1 MEEKLVK
8 SSDILGGLIRE
19 QLEKNFKEYGKNKIK
34 EKKKVSAFSILLSQF
49 NDIMIWILI
58 FATIVSG
65 ILGDVADS
73 IVIVVIIVINA
84 VLGFVQEFR
93 TEKSLES
100 LKKLSSPTTKVIRDY
115 NLEIVDACEITIDD
129 LILLESGDRI
139 PADAKILNGSLT
151 VDESLLTGESIGVNK
166 SVKDKENKIFMG
178 TTVLKG
184 KAYAKVFNIGMNT
197 EMGKIADMLQNIDQD
212 KSPLKERLEGLG
224 KVLVVICLA
233 ICSVVTI
240 IGIARGQSVTDMF
253 LIGVSL
259 AVAAIPEGLPAIV
272 TVALALGVSK
282 MLKKRALIRKLP
294 SVETLGCTSVI
305 CSDKTGTLTE
315 NKMTVK
321 EICFDEKIYE
331 DSDESAKQNEILKK
345 IFVVCNDFNINRSG
359 KNFKEQIIADP
370 TEKALIEYYFDDVE
384 KLEKYYSSFKRM
396 TEIPF
401 DSDRKMATVVV
412 RDSSTKEN
420 ILFSKGAPEK
430 ILSKSKYY
438 LHKGKVVALTPKKRQ
453 EILKDVEMLSLRGL
467 RCLGA
472 AYRKDNLINKNEFE
486 KEFIFVGFCGII
498 DPPRKD
504 SKDAVLKCKDAG
516 ISTIM
521 ITGDHKNTAFAIAKD
536 LKICN
541 AVSEVLTG
549 NEIEEMSD
557 KALEHAISNV
567 KVFARVTPNHKLRI
581 VQAFKNKNHIVAMTG
596 DGVNDAPAIKEAG
609 IGIAMGISGT
619 DVTKEA
625 SSMILI
631 DDNFSTIVSAVEE
644 GRKIYS
650 NIRKFIRYLLS
661 CNIGEVLTMF
671 LASMFSLPNPLTPIQ
686 ILFVNLATDGLPALA
701 LGIDNSHDNIMNES
715 PRPRSESIFSRGLWE
730 KILFRGALIGIS
742 TIFTFIIGLYMGFSI
757 QTCRTMT
764 LATLVLSQLIHVF
777 ECKSEV
783 RTLFEINLFS
793 NKYLLLSVI
802 ISIVM
807 ILGIIYVP
815 FLQGIFKTTSMNLI
829 QWLIVIL
836 FSGFIAVASSL
847 YAILKRKTKKTNNN

>member
-1 MEEKLVK
+1 MK
-8 SSDILGGLIRE
+8 DIGLNGLTQE
-19 QLEKNFKEYGKNKIK
+19 QVEKNIKDYGKNKIK
-34 EKKKVSAFSILLSQF
+34 EKKKNSALSILLSQF

-58 FATIVSG
+58 FATIISG

-84 VLGFVQEFR
+84 ILGFVQEFR

-100 LKKLSSPTTKVIRDY
+100 LKKLSSPTTKVIRDG
-115 NLEIVDACEITIDD
+115 NLKIIDASELTIDD

-139 PADAKILNGSLT
+139 PADAKIINGNLS
-151 VDESLLTGESIGVNK
+151 VDESLLTGESVGVNK
-166 SVKDKENKIFMG
+166 SIKDKENNIFMG

-184 KAYAKVFNIGMNT
+184 KAYAKISNIGMDT
-197 EMGKIADMLQNIDQD
+197 EMGKIANMLQNIDQD

-224 KVLVVICLA
+224 KVLVIICLA
-233 ICSVVTI
+233 ICAVVTV
-240 IGIARGQSVTDMF
+240 IGIARGQSITDMF

-282 MLKKRALIRKLP
+282 MLKRRALVRKLP

-315 NKMTVK
+315 NKMAVRG
-321 EICFDEKIYE
+321 IYFDGKVYE
-331 DSDESAKQNEILKK
+331 NYNEEVNKNEILKK
-345 IFVVCNDFNINRSG
+345 IFVICNDFNINKSEQ
-359 KNFKEQIIADP
+359 NFKDQIVADP
-370 TEKALIEYYFDDVE
+370 TEKALIEYYFNDVE
-384 KLEKYYSSFKRM
+384 MLEKYYNSYKRIN
-396 TEIPF
+396 EIPF
-401 DSDRKMATVVV
+401 DSDRKMATVIV
-412 RDSSTKEN
+412 RDPINKEN
-420 ILFSKGAPEK
+420 ILLSKGAPEK

-438 LHKGKVVALTPKKRQ
+438 LHRGNVVSLTQAKKR
-453 EILKDVEMLSLRGL
+453 EILKEIEMLSLRGL

-472 AYRKDNLINKNEFE
+472 AYKQENLTNINDVEKD
-486 KEFIFVGFCGII
+486 FIFVGFCAII

-504 SKDAVLKCKDAG
+504 SKEAVVKCKEAG
-516 ISTIM
+516 ITTVM
-521 ITGDHKNTAFAIAKD
+521 ITGDHKNTAFAIAKE
-536 LKICN
+536 LNICN
-541 AVSEVLTG
+541 SVSEVLTG
-549 NEIEEMSD
+549 NEIEDMSD
-557 KALEHAISNV
+557 KALEHATNTV
-567 KVFARVTPNHKLRI
+567 KVFARVTPKHKLRI

-596 DGVNDAPAIKEAG
+596 DGVNDAPAIKEAD
-609 IGIAMGISGT
+609 IGISMGISGT

-625 SSMILI
+625 SSMILL

-644 GRKIYS
+644 GRKIYL

-701 LGIDNSHDNIMNES
+701 LGVDNSHDSIMS
-715 PRPRSESIFSRGLWE
+715 QPPRPKNESIFSRGLWE
-730 KILFRGALIGIS
+730 KILFRGTLIGIS

-757 QTCRTMT
+757 RTCRTMT

-777 ECKSEV
+777 ECKSES
-783 RTLFEINLFS
+783 RTLFEINLLS

-802 ISIVM
+802 ISVVM

-815 FLQGIFKTTSMNLI
+815 FLQQIFKTTSMNLI
-829 QWLIVIL
+829 QWGIVLL
-836 FSGFIAVASSL
+836 FSGFIAVASSV
-847 YAILKRKTKKTNNN
+847 YALFKRSKSK

>member
-1 MEEKLVK
+1 MMEEKSVK
-8 SSDILGGLIRE
+8 DMSGLSGLTKA
-19 QLEKNFKEYGKNKIK
+19 QVEKNIKKYGKNSIK
-34 EKKKVSAFSILLSQF
+34 EKKKISALSILLSQF

-65 ILGDVADS
+65 ILGDVADA

-84 VLGFVQEFR
+84 ILGFVQEFR

-100 LKKLSSPTTKVIRDY
+100 LKKLSSPTTKVIRDG
-115 NLEIVDACEITIDD
+115 NLKVIDAAELTVDD

-139 PADAKILNGSLT
+139 PADGKIVNGNLN
-151 VDESLLTGESIGVNK
+151 VDESLLTGESVGVNK
-166 SVKDKENKIFMG
+166 SSKENENKVFMG

-184 KAYAKVFNIGMNT
+184 KAYVKISTIGMET
-197 EMGKIADMLQNIDQD
+197 EMGKIANMLQNIEQD

-224 KVLVVICLA
+224 KILVVICLS
-233 ICSVVTI
+233 ICAVVTV
-240 IGIARGQSVTDMF
+240 IGIARGQSITDMF

-282 MLKKRALIRKLP
+282 MLKRRALIRKLP

-315 NKMTVK
+315 NKMVVK
-321 EICFDEKIYE
+321 GIYFDGKVFENSTSK
-331 DSDESAKQNEILKK
+331 NEILKK
-345 IFVVCNDFNINRSG
+345 IFVVCNDFNINKSE
-359 KNFKEQIIADP
+359 KNFKNQIVADP
-370 TEKALIEYYFDDVE
+370 TEKALIEYYFDNVE
-384 KLEKYYSSFKRM
+384 ELEKYFNSYSRIN
-396 TEIPF
+396 EIPF
-401 DSDRKMATVVV
+401 DSDRKMATVIVK
-412 RDSSTKEN
+412 DNSTKEN
-420 ILFSKGAPEK
+420 ILLSKGAPEK
-430 ILSKSKYY
+430 IISKSKYY
-438 LHKGKVVALTPKKRQ
+438 LHKGNVISLTSSKKQ
-453 EILKDVEMLSLRGL
+453 EILKEIEMLSLRGL

-472 AYRKDNLINKNEFE
+472 AYKVENINIVGDAEKD
-486 KEFIFVGFCGII
+486 FIFVGFCAIM

-504 SKDAVLKCKDAG
+504 SKEAVMKCKEAG

-521 ITGDHKNTAFAIAKD
+521 ITGDHKNTAFAIAKE

-541 AVSEVLTG
+541 SANEVLTG

-557 KALEHAISNV
+557 KALGNAINTT
-567 KVFARVTPNHKLRI
+567 KVFARVTPKHKLRI
-581 VQAFKNKNHIVAMTG
+581 VQAFKNKNHVVAMTG
-596 DGVNDAPAIKEAG
+596 DGVNDAPAIKEAD
-609 IGIAMGISGT
+609 IGISMGISGT

-625 SSMILI
+625 SSMILL

-644 GRKIYS
+644 GRKIYL

-701 LGIDNSHDNIMNES
+701 LGVDNSHDNIMGQP
-715 PRPRSESIFSRGLWE
+715 PRPRNESIFSRGLWE
-730 KILFRGALIGIS
+730 KILFRGAIIGIS

-757 QTCRTMT
+757 NTCRTMT

-777 ECKSEV
+777 ECKSES
-783 RTLFEINLFS
+783 RSIFEINLLS
-793 NKYLLLSVI
+793 NKYLLFSVI
-802 ISIVM
+802 LSIMM
-807 ILGIIYVP
+807 ILAIIYVP
-815 FLQGIFKTTSMNLI
+815 FLQQIFKTTSMNLI
-829 QWLIVIL
+829 QWGIVVMFSAFITIL
-836 FSGFIAVASSL
+836 SGVYSVI
-847 YAILKRKTKKTNNN
+847 KRKKK

>member
-1 MEEKLVK
+1 MK
-8 SSDILGGLIRE
+8 SSDVLNGLTRE

-100 LKKLSSPTTKVIRDY
+100 LKKLSSPTAKVIRDS

-139 PADAKILNGSLT
+139 PADAKVLSGSLT

-197 EMGKIADMLQNIDQD
+197 EMGKIANMLQNIDQD

-224 KVLVVICLA
+224 KVLVVVCLA
-233 ICSVVTI
+233 VCLIVTI
-240 IGIARGQSVTDMF
+240 IGIARGQSITDMF

-282 MLKKRALIRKLP
+282 MLKRRALVRKLP

-315 NKMTVK
+315 NKMKVR
-321 EICFDEKIYE
+321 EIYFDEKVY
-331 DSDESAKQNEILKK
+331 DDCNAYAKQNEILKK
-345 IFVVCNDFNINRSG
+345 IFVVCSDFNINRSG
-359 KNFKEQIIADP
+359 KIFKEQIIADP
-370 TEKALIEYYFDDVE
+370 TEKALIEYYFDDLE
-384 KLEKYYSSFKRM
+384 KLENYYSSFKRM

-401 DSDRKMATVVV
+401 DSDRKMSTVVV
-412 RDSSTKEN
+412 RDSSNKEN
-420 ILFSKGAPEK
+420 ILLSKGAPEK

-438 LHKGKVVALTPKKRQ
+438 LYKGKVVSLTATKRQ
-453 EILKDVEMLSLRGL
+453 EILRDVEMLSLRGL

-486 KEFIFVGFCGII
+486 KEFIFVGLCGII

-504 SKDAVLKCKDAG
+504 SKDAVLKCKEAG

-521 ITGDHKNTAFAIAKD
+521 ITGDHKNTAFVIAKD

-541 AVSEVLTG
+541 SISEVLTG
-549 NEIEEMSD
+549 NEIEKMSD
-557 KALEHAISNV
+557 KALENAISNV

-596 DGVNDAPAIKEAG
+596 DGVNDAPAIKEAD

-701 LGIDNSHDNIMNES
+701 LGIDNSHDNIMSKS

-764 LATLVLSQLIHVF
+764 LVTLVLSQLIHVF

-783 RTLFEINLFS
+783 RTLFEINLLS

-807 ILGIIYVP
+807 ILGIIYIP
-815 FLQGIFKTTSMNLI
+815 FLQGIFKTTPINLV
-829 QWLIVIL
+829 QWGIVIL
-836 FSGFIAVASSL
+836 FSGFIAIVSSL
-847 YAILKRKTKKTNNN
+847 YAILKRRTKKS